1 MKRTG
6 LIFEFKF
13 NPEVL
18 VKNRT
23 ILVDSSVYTPVEE
36 IVKGINKDDTYYIES
51 FNEYSEEFFLTNCI
65 DKAKLKTDMSLQELF
80 ELNSEDSSNNVTSL
94 TLPIKINNVTH
105 IITIVTKLDINH
117 LEGLYEDDEI
127 SNDFIFNERGIG
139 IRLLKVELI
148 RKVNIIK

>member
-1 MKRTG
+1 MKRIG

-18 VKNRT
+18 IKNRT

-36 IVKGINKDDTYYIES
+36 IVKNINKDDTYYIES

-94 TLPIKINNVTH
+94 TLPVKINDVTH

-127 SNDFIFNERGIG
+127 SSDFVFNERGIG
-139 IRLLKVELI
+139 VRLLKVELI